1 MAGSPNPLSMHSRI
15 VMAAHQPAMA
25 RDQAMLRLVP
35 VEYAPAVARAR
46 LRPGP
51 GDDHVA
57 GVGCE
62 DGVFRACL
70 FLVRPVSSR
79 LSLLWGG
86 RSGCRC
92 RRAVPCHA
100 LASCPRS
107 SSHCLRRA
115 PPTPPGAPRRRPRPP
130 PPSGARPGSH
140 LYVAA
145 GGQNAGERSCVQVD
159 PAHVRLVDP
168 VVDGVFFRDLPCR
181 PVSRRRGPVAR
192 RRAGAPPRL
201 RPAARLALVQGGL
214 AVRIISLP
222 ETPHTKSNCQAW
234 RRSDRAAAAVV
245 DDYVVGERPAVTG
258 RLLLRVGPGCRRG
271 RRASRPRMRGAWP
284 WTSCPRPLPALG
296 HSVRHGSILVHA
308 RDSKG

>member
-1 MAGSPNPLSMHSRI
+1 MHSRI

-51 GDDHVA
+51 GDGHAA

-62 DGVFRACL
+62 DGVFRACF

-79 LSLLWGG
+79 LSLLWGS

-92 RRAVPCHA
+92 RRAVSCHA

-115 PPTPPGAPRRRPRPP
+115 PPTPPGAPRRRPRQP

-181 PVSRRRGPVAR
+181 PVSRRRALWHGGRPGHRLGYAPRPGLPLSRGATPCGSSHSRRPRTQNQKLSGVVPVRSRSCR
-192 RRAGAPPRL
+192 RRR
-201 RPAARLALVQGGL
+201 
-214 AVRIISLP
+214 
-222 ETPHTKSNCQAW
+222 
-234 RRSDRAAAAVV
+234 
-245 DDYVVGERPAVTG
+245 
-258 RLLLRVGPGCRRG
+258 
-271 RRASRPRMRGAWP
+271 
-284 WTSCPRPLPALG
+284 
-296 HSVRHGSILVHA
+296 
-308 RDSKG
+308 